1 MKNKEYY
8 EEYYSIKEEVINCY
22 KVKVR
27 SKYENLEEYIRDVGF
42 IELFKNSEF
51 FEANDIISSDLT
63 TIATDSGDL
72 DTDLI
77 KEAMSKDK

>member
-1 MKNKEYY
+1 MENKDYY
-8 EEYYSIKEEVINCY
+8 DEYYSIREEAINLY
-22 KVKVR
+22 KVKVPFQ
-27 SKYENLEEYIRDVGF
+27 YENLEEYIRDVGF

-77 KEAMSKDK
+77 KETMSKDK